1 MTLAI
6 DWDSAQRIKVSITLN
21 GHATSFALEK
31 SFLALLQQD
40 AGERTIALARLVSE
54 VDAVR
59 PPNVNLSTALR
70 IYALE
75 LIKRQRGVNDTDKF
89 N

>member
-1 MTLAI
+1 MALEI
-6 DWDSAQRIKVSITLN
+6 DWNHANRIKVSITLN

-31 SFLALLQQD
+31 SFLVLLQQE
-40 AGERTIALARLVSE
+40 AGERSLTLARLVSE
-54 VDAVR
+54 VDALR

-75 LIKRQRGVNDTDKF
+75 LIKRQRGVN
-89 N
+89 